1 MVCALRVYR
10 QQHGMCCACAEAGC
24 RVLYW
29 MQERRKF
36 GSVGFNIRYEFNT
49 SDLECSSSTINMF
62 LSSQDTI
69 PWEALEY
76 VIGQLN
82 YGGR

>member
-1 MVCALRVYR
+1 MAHVLRRAAVY
-10 QQHGMCCACAEAGC
+10 
-24 RVLYW
+24 VLFW
-29 MQERRKF
+29 SQERRKF
-36 GSVGFNIRYEFNT
+36 GSLGFNIRYEFNT
-49 SDLECSSSTINMF
+49 SDLECSSSTLNMF